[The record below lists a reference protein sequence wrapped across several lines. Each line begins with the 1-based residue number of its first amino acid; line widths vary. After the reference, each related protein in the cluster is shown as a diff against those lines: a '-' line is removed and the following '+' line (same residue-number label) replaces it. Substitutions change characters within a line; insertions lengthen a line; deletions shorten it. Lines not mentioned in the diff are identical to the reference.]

1 MATANLRRVRARRAS
16 LALAASIAA
25 LALAALPGTAAAN
38 DLFTL
43 DPNATSA
50 GHVIEDAA
58 GNAYVAWV
66 GEGVGISPEL
76 PRFCKVSPGG
86 GCSPITLPIPGAKT
100 LSDSASGAIPVFG
113 PGGAISVV
121 GPRYPHDDV
130 IIWTS
135 TDGGLSFDGGVERD
149 IYSSKTNPTDALVVG
164 STFMIGAYNSGVG
177 FSTAETGGLGGGSI
191 SFANPGSGG
200 VVSSSM
206 ALADGA
212 NPVIAYFN
220 LSDPYQLFFY
230 RYTGAGPLTTETS
243 WEGPVFVANGYEPN
257 LAGGPGGLYM
267 VSQDYSGGNYPDAIN
282 VRRFEGATFGGPRT
296 LAVDPSPNLFAGG
309 AIAQSP
315 SGSRISVAWPG
326 TRSSDGTPV
335 MRLFTSTDG
344 GATFTESH
352 VAKLGTGYGLNAN
365 AELAT
370 NDGGAGWLV
379 FRNGAGL
386 QMADLEPDRAGA
398 PTAASP
404 QLQREDEDDRQEG
417 RPLPDHP
424 AAAKAVR
431 PVASE
436 ILRRRRQTQ
445 AQTDLEKAG
454 RRHAP
459 LHQGR
464 LHLRRQETEGQEEEA
479 VPLPDRPGG
488 HAERLGPP
496 RQGQGHRD
504 PDEDE
509 RSREENQAED
519 HGNDQSLLRRPA
531 A

>member
-1 MATANLRRVRARRAS
+1 VRARRAS

-25 LALAALPGTAAAN
+25 LALAVLPGTAAAN

-66 GEGVGISPEL
+66 GDGVGISPEL

-149 IYSSKTNPTDALVVG
+149 IYSSKTNPTDALLVG

-243 WEGPVFVANGYEPN
+243 WEGPVLVGNGYEPN

-267 VSQDYSGGNYPDAIN
+267 VSQDYSGGKYPDAIN

-326 TRSSDGTPV
+326 TRSSDGTSV

-352 VAKLGTGYGLNAN
+352 VAKLGTGYGINAN

-386 QMADLEPDRAGA
+386 QMADLSPIEP
-398 PTAASP
+398 
-404 QLQREDEDDRQEG
+404 
-417 RPLPDHP
+417 
-424 AAAKAVR
+424 
-431 PVASE
+431 
-436 ILRRRRQTQ
+436 
-445 AQTDLEKAG
+445 
-454 RRHAP
+454 
-459 LHQGR
+459 
-464 LHLRRQETEGQEEEA
+464 
-479 VPLPDRPGG
+479 
-488 HAERLGPP
+488 GPP
-496 RQGQGHRD
+496 PPPPPTYKGKMKTIVKRVGPFLITLRLPKNCVQSRQKFFVGVGKRKRKQISKKLGGGTLRFTKVVFIYDGKKLKVKKKKPFRYLIDPGVMRSGSVHRVKAKVTAILTKKNG
-504 PDEDE
+504 
-509 RSREENQAED
+509 REKKIKRKISGTIKAC
-519 HGNDQSLLRRPA
+519 
-531 A
+531 